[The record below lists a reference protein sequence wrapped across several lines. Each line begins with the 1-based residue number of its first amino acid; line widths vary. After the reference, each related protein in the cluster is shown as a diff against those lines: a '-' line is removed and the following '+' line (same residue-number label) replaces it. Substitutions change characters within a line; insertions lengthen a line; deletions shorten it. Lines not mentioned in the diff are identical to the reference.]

1 MKFTQ
6 EKKRIQEKNRKQDTK
21 GIKHDKDKLHLHL
34 TLVKRRFY
42 FQCWDFWTFRRAE
55 DLIRI
60 NSSPAEVGGGW
71 GKDLIRLKS

>member
-34 TLVKRRFY
+34 TLVKR
-42 FQCWDFWTFRRAE
+42 
-55 DLIRI
+55 
-60 NSSPAEVGGGW
+60 G
-71 GKDLIRLKS
+71 DLIRLKSSAPWKVQKSQLRVPAAAL